1 MFSGLKS
8 ISAAGTKAKALS
20 AIRTFPS
27 IIFPALV
34 IGWAAETTQF
44 LLSHGLASAI
54 LAWVQTLPE
63 WREEIT
69 FVYIL
74 WIVIELLRAFSGR
87 KKLKAFPQ
95 FKILFRTYVL
105 KKAGV

>member
-1 MFSGLKS
+1 MLSGLKS
-8 ISAAGTKAKALS
+8 ISAATAKAKAFS

-34 IGWAAETTQF
+34 IGWAAEATQF

-74 WIVIELLRAFSGR
+74 WIVIELLRAFSGE
-87 KKLKAFPQ
+87 KKLKAFRQ
-95 FKILFRTYVL
+95 FKILFSTHVL
-105 KKAGV
+105 KRT

>member
-1 MFSGLKS
+1 MLSGLKS
-8 ISAAGTKAKALS
+8 ISAATAKAKAFS

-34 IGWAAETTQF
+34 IGWAAEATLF

-63 WREEIT
+63 WREEII
-69 FVYIL
+69 FVYIF
-74 WIVIELLRAFSGR
+74 WILVELLRAFIGA
-87 KKLKAFPQ
+87 KKLKAFKQ
-95 FKILFRTYVL
+95 FKILFFTYVL
-105 KKAGV
+105 KKA

>member
-1 MFSGLKS
+1 VLSGLKS
-8 ISAAGTKAKALS
+8 ISAATAKAKAFS

-27 IIFPALV
+27 IIFSALV
-34 IGWAAETTQF
+34 IGWAAEATQF
-44 LLSHGLASAI
+44 LPSYGLASAI

-74 WIVIELLRAFSGR
+74 WIMIELLRAFSGR
-87 KKLKAFPQ
+87 RKLKAFPQ
-95 FKILFRTYVL
+95 FKMLLFTYVL
-105 KKAGV
+105 KKV

>member
-1 MFSGLKS
+1 MLSGLKS
-8 ISAAGTKAKALS
+8 ISAATAKAKAFS

-34 IGWAAETTQF
+34 IGWAAEATQF
-44 LLSHGLASAI
+44 LLSQGSTSAI
-54 LAWVQTLPE
+54 LAWVQTLPDWE
-63 WREEIT
+63 EEIT

-74 WIVIELLRAFSGR
+74 WILIELLRAVAGE
-87 KKLKAFPQ
+87 KKLKPFRQ

-105 KKAGV
+105 KKV